1 MGRSLVSCFLTHSVD
16 FNYHQAI
23 NLLLSQ
29 RSKCSSLKYSFVAIN
44 QLLKSSK
51 LATVRA
57 VVECGKTNLYKQQ
70 LVRLTDASPSD
81 LRVINKF
88 LFTKIMYCY
97 APQHTLQCATKKEKK
112 TK

>member
-1 MGRSLVSCFLTHSVD
+1 
-16 FNYHQAI
+16 
-23 NLLLSQ
+23 
-29 RSKCSSLKYSFVAIN
+29 LKYSFVAIN

-97 APQHTLQCATKKEKK
+97 AQQHTLQCATKKKK
-112 TK
+112 RPSKNYLHIQYRNTLLASRYSRVGSRVWQQH